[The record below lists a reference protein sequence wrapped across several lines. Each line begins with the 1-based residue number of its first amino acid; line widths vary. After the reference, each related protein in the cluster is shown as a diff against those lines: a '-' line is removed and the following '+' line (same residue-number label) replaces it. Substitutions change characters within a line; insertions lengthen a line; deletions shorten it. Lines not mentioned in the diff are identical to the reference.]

1 MPSQKSDSKR
11 VPARWSNESVD
22 LAYRQEVA
30 ETSERVRRIALGLTA
45 ALITAR
51 AFWPSEPDLREGA
64 GSGLYWVFAVLIAFG
79 LALTSALVGGR
90 FRFRW
95 SWTDAMVTGL
105 MLLVAA
111 SASHAL
117 DRRPAINL
125 AWEWVALGLIYLLVR
140 NLPRT
145 RDESSALAGII
156 VATAFAVSV
165 YGLYQ
170 LKVELPLIRAEYLR
184 NPQGILQRL
193 SIAPGGRGEE
203 LFRNRLMG
211 STEIWSTFALANSLA
226 GYLVGPLVL
235 ALAVVFQNLAR
246 RNASESRWVAL
257 AMAAPVVFVVL
268 VCLMLT
274 KSRSAWL
281 GLLVATIVLAWR
293 ARRQVSVRVLAA
305 SGVAGLA
312 VLVALVAAGLKAR
325 LLDREVLTQSTM
337 SLRYR
342 WEYWQGAWGV
352 ISDGATS
359 LTQVLSSPFFWWGV
373 GPGNFGASYLKYKLP
388 QSSEEIL
395 DPHNLFFEVWATA
408 GVWALLALVA
418 ALAWGLWNLL
428 GRGTQ
433 NEERADAGTKSRAS
447 RRDSRQSTT
456 MGRHDPF
463 DGDQGLAAPPRQVT
477 WLVACGGL
485 GGWSLV
491 VMLGRLNPFEGD
503 LFFRWMILGASWLA
517 AVVLGAPLWRRLPIP
532 EMALGAVVLAVLINL
547 LAAGGIGIP
556 TVALGLWSMLAIGLN
571 LREDRLCGR
580 LREYESRVPPFV
592 LAVAWAALLGTFVG
606 VVSPFW
612 RSEYYIAQADEAI
625 RHLPPDYDRA
635 DEAYRNA
642 IAADRFSVRPWRES
656 AHLHLM
662 VWQQNGGKLD
672 DQDKRWS
679 WKTIPILYEAA
690 AQPPRNP
697 TAWGVH
703 SERALVIRQ
712 MLGMMGSELT
722 PGEAIRLR
730 GEMVK
735 STRTATRLNPTSTE
749 LHARLADASAEI
761 SMYQDAIDEAAEA
774 LRLDQLTPHLDK
786 KLPEKVR
793 KHLESL
799 IPTWKENAAKMPI
812 QPAP

>member
-1 MPSQKSDSKR
+1 M
-11 VPARWSNESVD
+11 
-22 LAYRQEVA
+22 
-30 ETSERVRRIALGLTA
+30 RRIALGLTA
-45 ALITAR
+45 ALVTAR

-64 GSGLYWVFAVLIAFG
+64 GSGLYWVFVVFIVFG
-79 LALTSALVGGR
+79 LALTAALVGGR

-95 SWTDAMVTGL
+95 SWTDALVAGL

-125 AWEWVALGLIYLLVR
+125 AWEWVALGLIYLLLR

-170 LKVELPLIRAEYLR
+170 LTVELPLIRAEYLR
-184 NPQGILQRL
+184 NPQAILQRL
-193 SIAPGGRGEE
+193 NIAPGGRGEE
-203 LFRNRLMG
+203 LFRNRLLG

-226 GYLVGPLVL
+226 GYIVGPLVL
-235 ALAVVFQNLAR
+235 ALAVAFQGVVR
-246 RNASESRWVAL
+246 RDESESRWVAV
-257 AMAAPVVFVVL
+257 AMAAPVILVL
-268 VCLMLT
+268 IVCLMLT
-274 KSRSAWL
+274 KSRSAWI
-281 GLLVATIVLAWR
+281 GLSVAMIVLAWQV
-293 ARRQVSVRVLAA
+293 RRQVSVRVLTAT
-305 SGVAGLA
+305 GVAGLA
-312 VLVALVAAGLKAR
+312 GLVALVAAGLRAR
-325 LLDREVLTQSTM
+325 LLDRQVLTQSMM
-337 SLRYR
+337 SFRYR

-359 LTQVLSSPFFWWGV
+359 LMQAASSPFFWWGV
-373 GPGNFGASYLKYKLP
+373 GPGNFGAPYLKYKLP
-388 QSSEEIL
+388 VSSEEIL
-395 DPHNLFFEVWATA
+395 DPHNLFLEVWATA
-408 GVWALLALVA
+408 GVWALLALSA
-418 ALAWGLWNLL
+418 ALACGLWNLL
-428 GRGTQ
+428 GRGSQ
-433 NEERADAGTKSRAS
+433 KEEGADAGQTSRAS
-447 RRDSRQSTT
+447 RRDSRQKTT
-456 MGRHDPF
+456 AGKLKPA
-463 DGDQGLAAPPRQVT
+463 DGDHGPADPPRRT
-477 WLVACGGL
+477 SWLVACAGL
-485 GGWSLV
+485 GGWALV

-517 AVVLGAPLWRRLPIP
+517 AVFLGAPLWRRLPIP
-532 EMALGAVVLAVLINL
+532 GKALGAAVLAVLINL

-571 LREDRLCGR
+571 LREDRPCGR

-592 LAVAWAALLGTFVG
+592 LAVGWAAILGTFVG

-612 RSEYYIAQADEAI
+612 RSEYFIAQADEAI
-625 RHLPPDYDRA
+625 RRLPPDFDRA

-642 IAADRFSVRPWRES
+642 IAADRFSARPWRES

-662 VWQQNGGKLD
+662 VWQQSGGKID

-679 WKTIPILYEAA
+679 WKTIPILYEGA

-697 TAWGVH
+697 VAWSVH

-712 MLGMMGSELT
+712 MLGMIGSELK
-722 PGEAIRLR
+722 PREAVRLR

-761 SMYQDAIDEAAEA
+761 SMFQDAVDEATEA
-774 LRLDQLTPHLDK
+774 LRLDRLTPHFDK

-793 KHLESL
+793 KRLEAL
-799 IPTWKENAAKMPI
+799 IPTWSENAAKMPI
-812 QPAP
+812 QAAP